1 MLYCIFLQ
9 QAGDTALL
17 LALKKDGGLGLDVI
31 PLLLNKGANPNHINM
46 VIFKIDIEMIFLAR
60 LVDNE

>member
-1 MLYCIFLQ
+1 M
-9 QAGDTALL
+9 L

-46 VIFKIDIEMIFLAR
+46 VISKIDIEMIFLAR
-60 LVDNE
+60 LVDIE